1 MLKVF
6 DERLILHGRGA
17 VWPALV
23 TAAIVATGAG
33 SPGVVAQPP
42 APPLSESQL
51 LEVLRSDA
59 PEADKAITCKRLAV
73 VGSAAAVGDLA
84 KLLANERLASWA
96 RIPLEAIPGPE
107 ADAALRTAAG
117 SLSGRLLVG
126 VINSIGVRRD
136 AAATSLLEARLAD
149 ADAEVASAAAAAL
162 GKIGTPAA
170 AAILAK
176 QLTAAEPRLD
186 HMAQAAIVCAERL
199 LAAGQ
204 AAEAAKLCDAVRMA
218 KVSEQ
223 RQAEAIRGLILARGK
238 DGIPLLIET
247 LRSPSRRLANIGLF
261 TARELLDGPAAGDV
275 DIALV
280 EETSRMA
287 GGGSAEQ
294 AALLVKV
301 IADRNADGGAPA
313 GLQATVLRWAASGP
327 QVVRLAALEAIGRTG
342 DASAVDPLVSLAADP
357 AVAEAARTALV
368 ALPGEAVNRVV
379 IGRLSGA
386 DVNLQPILAQVIG
399 ARRIPA
405 VAQLQ
410 PLVASADPAVRMAAF
425 EALGNV
431 VDLTNLG
438 LLVDAVVKPRDA
450 AEGEAAHKALLTAC
464 VRMPERDACAEKL
477 GAAVATA
484 AGDTKTKLLDIVGEV
499 GGTKALATV
508 KTAAM
513 SGDAALADAAT
524 RLLGK
529 WMTADAAPVLLELAA
544 APIGEKFQTRAI
556 RGYIRIARQFALADA
571 ERAEMCTKALAA
583 AKDVADRKSVL
594 EILPRYPSPAMLAVA
609 EQAQKQPGLEA
620 EGKAAADAIR
630 AKLPK

>member
-1 MLKVF
+1 MPLKNPKNLLLTIVVAAACSVPAG
-6 DERLILHGRGA
+6 LA
-17 VWPALV
+17 VW
-23 TAAIVATGAG
+23 AAEPLPSEAELIV
-33 SPGVVAQPP
+33 
-42 APPLSESQL
+42 
-51 LEVLRSDA
+51 VLRSDA
-59 PEADKAITCKRLAV
+59 SEADKAIVCKKLAIK
-73 VGSAAAVGDLA
+73 GSAAAVGDLA

-107 ADAALRTAAG
+107 ADAALRAAAG

-136 AAATSLLEARLAD
+136 AAATSLLEGRLGD
-149 ADAEVASAAAAAL
+149 ADAEVAAAAAAAL

-204 AAEAAKLCDAVRMA
+204 AGEAGKVYGAIRTA

-223 RQAEAIRGLILARGK
+223 RQAEATRGLILARGK

-247 LRSPSRRLANIGLF
+247 LRSPSRRMANIGLF

-275 DIALV
+275 DVALV
-280 EETSRMA
+280 DEITRMA
-287 GGGSAEQ
+287 GGGSADK

-301 IADRNADGGAPA
+301 LADRNADGGVPP
-313 GLQATVLRWAASGP
+313 GLQATVLRWAASAP
-327 QVVRLAALEAIGRTG
+327 QAVRLAALEAIGRIG

-357 AVAEAARTALV
+357 AVSDAARMALV

-386 DVNLQPILAQVIG
+386 DAKLQPILAQVIG

-410 PLVASADPAVRMAAF
+410 PLVASADPVVRGAAF
-425 EALGNV
+425 EALGNI
-431 VDLTNLG
+431 VDLANLG

-450 AEGEAAHKALLTAC
+450 AEGEAAHKSLLTAC
-464 VRMPERDACAEKL
+464 VRMPDRDACAEML
-477 GAAVATA
+477 ATAVAA
-484 AGDTKTKLLDIVGEV
+484 ASGETKTKILDIVGEV

-508 KTAAM
+508 KAAAM
-513 SGDAALADAAT
+513 SGEESLADAAT

-529 WMTADAAPVLLELAA
+529 WMTADAAPVLLDLAA
-544 APIGEKFQTRAI
+544 APIGEKYQTRAI

-583 AKDVADRKSVL
+583 AKDAADRKSVL

-609 EQAQKQPGLEA
+609 EQALKLPGLEA
-620 EGKAAADAIR
+620 EAKAAADAIR

>member
-1 MLKVF
+1 MESINGAFAMHLKSSATIF
-6 DERLILHGRGA
+6 
-17 VWPALV
+17 
-23 TAAIVATGAG
+23 AAIALFGCAVH
-33 SPGVVAQPP
+33 P
-42 APPLSESQL
+42 ARAAEPLPAEADL
-51 LEVLRSDA
+51 IAVLRSEVS
-59 PEADKAITCKRLAV
+59 EADKALACKKLAV
-73 VGSAAAVGDLA
+73 KGSAAAVGDLA

-107 ADAALRTAAG
+107 ADAALRTAAS
-117 SLSGRLLVG
+117 SLTGRLLVG
-126 VINSIGVRRD
+126 AINSIGVRRD

-149 ADAEVASAAAAAL
+149 PDADVAAAAAAAL
-162 GKIGTPAA
+162 GKIGTPAGGV
-170 AAILAK
+170 ILA
-176 QLTAAEPRLD
+176 QRLSQESPRLD
-186 HMAQAAIVCAERL
+186 DLAQASIVCAERL

-204 AAEAAKLCDAVRMA
+204 AAEAVRLYDAVRTA

-223 RQAEAIRGLILARGK
+223 RLAEATRGVILARGK
-238 DGIPLLIET
+238 EGIPLLIET
-247 LRSPSRRLANIGLF
+247 LRSPSRRMANIGLF

-275 DIALV
+275 DVALV
-280 EETSRMA
+280 DEITRMA
-287 GGGSAEQ
+287 GGGNAAQ

-301 IADRNADGGAPA
+301 VADRNADGGAPP
-313 GLQATVLRWAASGP
+313 GLQATVLRWAAGGS
-327 QVVRLAALEAIGRTG
+327 QAVRLAALEAIGRIG

-357 AVAEAARTALV
+357 AVADAARMALV

-386 DVNLQPILAQVIG
+386 DAKLQPILAQVIG

-410 PLVASADPAVRMAAF
+410 PLAASGDPVVRAAAF

-431 VDLTNLG
+431 VDLANLG

-450 AEGEAAHKALLTAC
+450 AEGEAAEKALLTAC
-464 VRMPERDACAEKL
+464 VRMPDRDACAEKL
-477 GAAVATA
+477 ATAVASA
-484 AGDTKTKLLDIVGEV
+484 AGDTKRKLLDIVGEV

-508 KTAAM
+508 KAAALL
-513 SGDAALADAAT
+513 GDEALADAAT

-544 APIGEKFQTRAI
+544 APIGEKYQTRAI

-571 ERAEMCTKALAA
+571 ERAAMCSKALAA
-583 AKDVADRKSVL
+583 AKDGADRKSVL
-594 EILPRYPSPAMLAVA
+594 EILPRYPSPAMLAIA
-609 EQAQKQPGLEA
+609 EQAMKLPGLESEA
-620 EGKAAADAIR
+620 KAAADAIR

>member
-1 MLKVF
+1 MHLKN
-6 DERLILHGRGA
+6 LLLSI
-17 VWPALV
+17 
-23 TAAIVATGAG
+23 
-33 SPGVVAQPP
+33 VVAVACSVP
-42 APPLSESQL
+42 AARAVCAAEALPAEAELIA
-51 LEVLRSDA
+51 VIRSDA
-59 PEADKAITCKRLAV
+59 GEADKAIACKKLAIK
-73 VGSAAAVGDLA
+73 GSADAVGDLA

-107 ADAALRTAAG
+107 ADTALRTAAG

-136 AAATSLLEARLAD
+136 AAATSLLEGRLGD
-149 ADAEVASAAAAAL
+149 ADAEVAAAAAAAL

-204 AAEAAKLCDAVRMA
+204 AGEAGKLYGAIRTA

-223 RQAEAIRGLILARGK
+223 RQAEATRGLILARGK

-247 LRSPSRRLANIGLF
+247 LRSPSRRMANIGLF

-275 DIALV
+275 DVALV
-280 EETSRMA
+280 DEITRMA
-287 GGGSAEQ
+287 GGGSADK

-301 IADRNADGGAPA
+301 LADRNADGGVPP
-313 GLQATVLRWAASGP
+313 GLQATVLRWAASSP
-327 QVVRLAALEAIGRTG
+327 QAVRLAALEAIGRIG

-357 AVAEAARTALV
+357 AVADAARMALV

-386 DVNLQPILAQVIG
+386 DANLQPILAQVIG

-410 PLVASADPAVRMAAF
+410 PLVASADPVVRGAAF

-431 VDLTNLG
+431 VDLANLG

-450 AEGEAAHKALLTAC
+450 AEGEAAHKSLLTAC
-464 VRMPERDACAEKL
+464 VRMPDRDACAEKL
-477 GAAVATA
+477 ATAVAA
-484 AGDTKTKLLDIVGEV
+484 ASGETKTKILDIVGEV

-508 KTAAM
+508 KAAAM
-513 SGDAALADAAT
+513 SGDEALADAAT

-529 WMTADAAPVLLELAA
+529 WMTADAAPVLLDLAA
-544 APIGEKFQTRAI
+544 APIGEKYQTRAI

-583 AKDVADRKSVL
+583 AKDAADRKSVL
-594 EILPRYPSPAMLAVA
+594 EILPRYPSPAMLAIA
-609 EQAQKQPGLEA
+609 EQASKLPGLEA
-620 EGKAAADAIR
+620 EAKAAADAIR

>member
-1 MLKVF
+1 MHLKNPKNLLLTIVVAAACSVPAG
-6 DERLILHGRGA
+6 LA
-17 VWPALV
+17 VW
-23 TAAIVATGAG
+23 AAEPLPSEAELIV
-33 SPGVVAQPP
+33 
-42 APPLSESQL
+42 
-51 LEVLRSDA
+51 VLRSDA
-59 PEADKAITCKRLAV
+59 GEADKALVCKKLAIK
-73 VGSAAAVGDLA
+73 GSAAAVGDLA

-136 AAATSLLEARLAD
+136 AAATSLLEGRLGD
-149 ADAEVASAAAAAL
+149 GDAEVAAAAAAAL

-186 HMAQAAIVCAERL
+186 HMAQAAIVCSERL
-199 LAAGQ
+199 LASGQ
-204 AAEAAKLCDAVRMA
+204 AVEAAKLSGAIRTA

-223 RQAEAIRGLILARGK
+223 RQAEATRGLILARGK
-238 DGIPLLIET
+238 DGIPILIET
-247 LRSPSRRLANIGLF
+247 LRSPSRRMANIGLF

-275 DIALV
+275 DVALV
-280 EETSRMA
+280 DEITRMA
-287 GGGSAEQ
+287 GGDSADT

-301 IADRNADGGAPA
+301 LADRNADGGVPP
-313 GLQATVLRWAASGP
+313 GLQATVLRWAASAP
-327 QVVRLAALEAIGRTG
+327 QAVRLAALEAIGRIG

-357 AVAEAARTALV
+357 AVADAARMALV

-386 DVNLQPILAQVIG
+386 DAKLQPILAQVIG

-410 PLVASADPAVRMAAF
+410 PLVASADPVVRGAAF

-431 VDLTNLG
+431 VDLANLG

-450 AEGEAAHKALLTAC
+450 AEGEAAHKSLLTAC
-464 VRMPERDACAEKL
+464 VRMPDRDACAEKL
-477 GAAVATA
+477 ATAVAA
-484 AGDTKTKLLDIVGEV
+484 ASGETKTKILDIVGEV

-508 KTAAM
+508 KAAAM
-513 SGDAALADAAT
+513 SGDEALADAAT

-529 WMTADAAPVLLELAA
+529 WMTADAAPVLLDLAA
-544 APIGEKFQTRAI
+544 APIGEKYQTRAI

-583 AKDVADRKSVL
+583 AKDAADRKSVL

-609 EQAQKQPGLEA
+609 DQASKLPGLEA
-620 EGKAAADAIR
+620 EAKAAADAIR

>member
-1 MLKVF
+1 MNGAFAMHLKN
-6 DERLILHGRGA
+6 LLLSI
-17 VWPALV
+17 
-23 TAAIVATGAG
+23 
-33 SPGVVAQPP
+33 VVAVACSVP
-42 APPLSESQL
+42 AARAVCAAEALPAEAELIA
-51 LEVLRSDA
+51 VIRSDA
-59 PEADKAITCKRLAV
+59 GEADKAIACKKLAIK
-73 VGSAAAVGDLA
+73 GSADAVDELA

-107 ADAALRTAAG
+107 ADTALRTAAG

-136 AAATSLLEARLAD
+136 AAATSLLEGRLGD
-149 ADAEVASAAAAAL
+149 ADAEVAAAAAAAL

-204 AAEAAKLCDAVRMA
+204 AGEAGKLYGAIRTA

-223 RQAEAIRGLILARGK
+223 RQAEATRGLILARGK

-247 LRSPSRRLANIGLF
+247 LRSPSRRMANIGLF

-275 DIALV
+275 DVALV
-280 EETSRMA
+280 DEITRMA
-287 GGGSAEQ
+287 GGGSADK

-301 IADRNADGGAPA
+301 LADRNADGGVPP
-313 GLQATVLRWAASGP
+313 GLQATVLRWAASSP
-327 QVVRLAALEAIGRTG
+327 QAVRLAALEAIGRIG

-357 AVAEAARTALV
+357 AVADAARMALV

-386 DVNLQPILAQVIG
+386 DANLQPILAQVIG

-410 PLVASADPAVRMAAF
+410 PLVASADPVVRGAAF

-431 VDLTNLG
+431 VDLANLG

-450 AEGEAAHKALLTAC
+450 AEGEAAHKSLLTAC
-464 VRMPERDACAEKL
+464 VRMPDRDACAEKL
-477 GAAVATA
+477 ATAVAA
-484 AGDTKTKLLDIVGEV
+484 ASGETKTKILDIVGEV

-508 KTAAM
+508 KAAAM
-513 SGDAALADAAT
+513 SGDEALADAAT

-529 WMTADAAPVLLELAA
+529 WMTADAAPVLLDLAA
-544 APIGEKFQTRAI
+544 APIGEKYQTRAI

-583 AKDVADRKSVL
+583 AKDAADRKSVL
-594 EILPRYPSPAMLAVA
+594 EILPRYPSPAMLAIA
-609 EQAQKQPGLEA
+609 EQASKLPGLEA
-620 EGKAAADAIR
+620 EAKAAADAIR

>member
-1 MLKVF
+1 MPLKNPKNLLLTIVVAAACSVPAG
-6 DERLILHGRGA
+6 LA
-17 VWPALV
+17 VWAAEALPSE
-23 TAAIVATGAG
+23 AELIV
-33 SPGVVAQPP
+33 
-42 APPLSESQL
+42 
-51 LEVLRSDA
+51 VLRSDA
-59 PEADKAITCKRLAV
+59 GEADKALVCKKLAIK
-73 VGSAAAVGDLA
+73 GSAAAVGDLA

-107 ADAALRTAAG
+107 ADAALRAAAG

-136 AAATSLLEARLAD
+136 AAATSLLEGRLGD
-149 ADAEVASAAAAAL
+149 ADAEVAAAAAAAL

-204 AAEAAKLCDAVRMA
+204 AGEAGKVYGAIRTA

-223 RQAEAIRGLILARGK
+223 RQAEATRGLILARGK

-247 LRSPSRRLANIGLF
+247 LRSPSRRMANIGLF

-275 DIALV
+275 DVALV
-280 EETSRMA
+280 DEITRMA
-287 GGGSAEQ
+287 GGGSADK

-301 IADRNADGGAPA
+301 LADRNADGGVPP
-313 GLQATVLRWAASGP
+313 GLQATVLRWAASSP
-327 QVVRLAALEAIGRTG
+327 QAVRLAALEAIGRIG

-357 AVAEAARTALV
+357 AVADAARMALV

-386 DVNLQPILAQVIG
+386 DAKLQPILAQVIG

-410 PLVASADPAVRMAAF
+410 PLVASADPVVRGAAF
-425 EALGNV
+425 EALGNI
-431 VDLTNLG
+431 VDLANLG

-450 AEGEAAHKALLTAC
+450 AEGEAAHKSLLTAC
-464 VRMPERDACAEKL
+464 VRMPDRDACAEKL
-477 GAAVATA
+477 ATAVAA
-484 AGDTKTKLLDIVGEV
+484 ASGETKTKILDIVGEV

-508 KTAAM
+508 KAAAM
-513 SGDAALADAAT
+513 SGEESLADAAT

-529 WMTADAAPVLLELAA
+529 WMTADAAPVLLDLAA
-544 APIGEKFQTRAI
+544 APIGEKYQTRAI

-583 AKDVADRKSVL
+583 AKDAADRKSVL

-609 EQAQKQPGLEA
+609 EQASKLPGLEA
-620 EGKAAADAIR
+620 EAKAAADAIR

>member
-1 MLKVF
+1 MPLKNPKNLLLTIVVAAACSVPAG
-6 DERLILHGRGA
+6 LA
-17 VWPALV
+17 VW
-23 TAAIVATGAG
+23 AAE
-33 SPGVVAQPP
+33 
-42 APPLSESQL
+42 PLPSEAEL
-51 LEVLRSDA
+51 IAVLRSDA
-59 PEADKAITCKRLAV
+59 SEADKALVCKKLAIK
-73 VGSAAAVGDLA
+73 GSAAAVGDLA

-107 ADAALRTAAG
+107 ANAALRTAAG

-136 AAATSLLEARLAD
+136 AAATSLLEGRLGD
-149 ADAEVASAAAAAL
+149 ADAEVAAAAAAAL

-204 AAEAAKLCDAVRMA
+204 GGEAAKLYGAIRTA

-223 RQAEAIRGLILARGK
+223 RQAEATRGLILARGK

-247 LRSPSRRLANIGLF
+247 LRSPSRRMANIGLF

-275 DIALV
+275 DVALV
-280 EETSRMA
+280 DEITRMG
-287 GGGSAEQ
+287 GGGSADK

-301 IADRNADGGAPA
+301 LADRNADGGATA
-313 GLQATVLRWAASGP
+313 GLQATVLRWAASSP
-327 QVVRLAALEAIGRTG
+327 QAVRLAALEAIGRIG

-357 AVAEAARTALV
+357 AVADAARMALV

-386 DVNLQPILAQVIG
+386 DAKLQPILAQVIG

-410 PLVASADPAVRMAAF
+410 PLVASADPVVRGAAF

-431 VDLTNLG
+431 VDLANLG

-450 AEGEAAHKALLTAC
+450 AEGEAAHKSLLTAC
-464 VRMPERDACAEKL
+464 VRMPDREACAEKL
-477 GAAVATA
+477 ATAVAA
-484 AGDTKTKLLDIVGEV
+484 ASGETKTKILDIVGEV

-508 KTAAM
+508 KAAAM
-513 SGDAALADAAT
+513 SGEESLADAAT

-529 WMTADAAPVLLELAA
+529 WMTADAAPVLLDLSA
-544 APIGEKFQTRAI
+544 APIGEKYQTRAI
-556 RGYIRIARQFALADA
+556 RGYIRIARQFTLADA

-583 AKDVADRKSVL
+583 AKDAADRKSVL

-609 EQAQKQPGLEA
+609 EQATKLPGLEA
-620 EGKAAADAIR
+620 EAKAAADAIR
-630 AKLPK
+630 AKLPE

>member
-1 MLKVF
+1 MNGAFAMHLKN
-6 DERLILHGRGA
+6 LLLSI
-17 VWPALV
+17 
-23 TAAIVATGAG
+23 
-33 SPGVVAQPP
+33 VVAVACSVP
-42 APPLSESQL
+42 AARAVCAAEALPAEAELIA
-51 LEVLRSDA
+51 VLRSDA
-59 PEADKAITCKRLAV
+59 SEADKALVCKKLAIK
-73 VGSAAAVGDLA
+73 GSAAAVGDLA
-84 KLLANERLASWA
+84 KLLANDRLASWA

-136 AAATSLLEARLAD
+136 AAATSLLEGRLGD
-149 ADAEVASAAAAAL
+149 ADAEVAAAAAAAL

-204 AAEAAKLCDAVRMA
+204 AGEAGKLYGAIRTA

-223 RQAEAIRGLILARGK
+223 RQAEATRGLILARGK

-247 LRSPSRRLANIGLF
+247 LRSPSRRMANIGLF
-261 TARELLDGPAAGDV
+261 TARELLDGSAAGDV
-275 DIALV
+275 DVALV
-280 EETSRMA
+280 DEISRMA
-287 GGGSAEQ
+287 GGGSADK

-301 IADRNADGGAPA
+301 LADRNADGGVPP
-313 GLQATVLRWAASGP
+313 GLQATVLRWAASSP
-327 QVVRLAALEAIGRTG
+327 QAVRLAALEAIGRIG

-357 AVAEAARTALV
+357 AVADAARMALV

-386 DVNLQPILAQVIG
+386 DAKLQPILAQVIG

-410 PLVASADPAVRMAAF
+410 PLVASADPVVRGAAF

-431 VDLTNLG
+431 VDLANLG

-450 AEGEAAHKALLTAC
+450 AEGEAAHKSLLTAC
-464 VRMPERDACAEKL
+464 VRMPDRDACAEKL
-477 GAAVATA
+477 ATAVAA
-484 AGDTKTKLLDIVGEV
+484 ASGETKTKILDIVGEV

-508 KTAAM
+508 KAAAM
-513 SGDAALADAAT
+513 SGEESLADAAT

-529 WMTADAAPVLLELAA
+529 WMTADAAPVLLDLAA
-544 APIGEKFQTRAI
+544 APIGEKYQTRAI

-583 AKDVADRKSVL
+583 AKDAADRKSVL
-594 EILPRYPSPAMLAVA
+594 EILPRYPSPAMLAIA
-609 EQAQKQPGLEA
+609 DQASKLPGLEA
-620 EGKAAADAIR
+620 EAKAAADAIR
-630 AKLPK
+630 AKRPK

>member
-1 MLKVF
+1 MHLKNPKNLLLTIVVAAACSVPAG
-6 DERLILHGRGA
+6 LA
-17 VWPALV
+17 VW
-23 TAAIVATGAG
+23 AAEPLPSEAELIV
-33 SPGVVAQPP
+33 
-42 APPLSESQL
+42 
-51 LEVLRSDA
+51 VLRSDA
-59 PEADKAITCKRLAV
+59 GEADKALVCKKLAIK
-73 VGSAAAVGDLA
+73 GSAAAVGDLA

-136 AAATSLLEARLAD
+136 AAATSLLEGRLGD
-149 ADAEVASAAAAAL
+149 GDAEVAAAAAAAL

-186 HMAQAAIVCAERL
+186 HMAQAAIVCSERL
-199 LAAGQ
+199 LASGQ
-204 AAEAAKLCDAVRMA
+204 AVEAAKLSGAIRTA

-223 RQAEAIRGLILARGK
+223 RQAEATRGLILARGK

-247 LRSPSRRLANIGLF
+247 LRSPSRRMANIGLF

-275 DIALV
+275 DVALV
-280 EETSRMA
+280 DEITRMA
-287 GGGSAEQ
+287 GGDSADK

-301 IADRNADGGAPA
+301 LADRNADGGVPP
-313 GLQATVLRWAASGP
+313 GLQATVLRWAASAP
-327 QVVRLAALEAIGRTG
+327 QAVRLAALEAIGRIG

-357 AVAEAARTALV
+357 AVADAARMALV

-386 DVNLQPILAQVIG
+386 DAKLQPILAQVIG

-410 PLVASADPAVRMAAF
+410 PLVASADPVVRGAAF

-431 VDLTNLG
+431 VDLANLG

-450 AEGEAAHKALLTAC
+450 AEGEAAHKSLLTAC
-464 VRMPERDACAEKL
+464 VRMPDRDACAEKL
-477 GAAVATA
+477 ATAVAA
-484 AGDTKTKLLDIVGEV
+484 ASGDTKVKLLDIVGEV

-508 KTAAM
+508 KAAAM
-513 SGDAALADAAT
+513 SGDEALADAAT

-529 WMTADAAPVLLELAA
+529 WMTADAAPVLLDLAA
-544 APIGEKFQTRAI
+544 APIGEKYQTRAI

-583 AKDVADRKSVL
+583 AKDAADRKSVL

-609 EQAQKQPGLEA
+609 DQASKLPGLEA
-620 EGKAAADAIR
+620 EAKAAADAIR